1 MSALHPEEVT
11 PDGVE
16 NSTDLKQGDLFRQ
29 ERFLFSKYLEFGSTP
44 ALAPLLHLSE
54 EGKTLPFIAH
64 FNSLKETDY
73 SGCKLSFYDI
83 NQRRFIIDETS
94 ARKGF
99 IVHYNGYVFGTN
111 HSKMF
116 TIREREIG
124 LHREEEV
131 ASSDAEAESD
141 SDGPLVVER
150 VVEAPASQ
158 SNFVEDEEASSS
170 GMVSSD
176 DEGHGHANDD
186 IISEVDM
193 RTSFVMSSQIL
204 GKNNRRKRL
213 LA

>member
-16 NSTDLKQGDLFRQ
+16 NSTDLTQGDLLRQ

-44 ALAPLLHLSE
+44 ALAPLLHLSG
-54 EGKTLPFIAH
+54 EGNTLAFLAQ
-64 FNSLKETDY
+64 FNSLRETDY
-73 SGCKLSFYDI
+73 SGCNVSLYDI
-83 NQRRFIIDETS
+83 NQRRFIIDEAS
-94 ARKGF
+94 PRKAF
-99 IVHYNGYVFGTN
+99 MVHYNGYVFGTN

-124 LHREEEV
+124 LHREEE
-131 ASSDAEAESD
+131 AESSDGSE

-150 VVEAPASQ
+150 VVAQASQ
-158 SNFVEDEEASSS
+158 SNAEGEEEASSS
-170 GMVSSD
+170 GMVSSE
-176 DEGHGHANDD
+176 DEGHANDD

>member
-1 MSALHPEEVT
+1 MS
-11 PDGVE
+11 PDNVE
-16 NSTDLKQGDLFRQ
+16 NSTELTQGDLFRQ
-29 ERFLFSKYLEFGSTP
+29 ERFLFCKYLEFGSTP
-44 ALAPLLHLSE
+44 LLAPLLDLSG

-64 FNSLKETDY
+64 FNSLKETEY

-83 NQRRFIIDETS
+83 NQRRFIIDESS

-131 ASSDAEAESD
+131 ASSDGEAESD
-141 SDGPLVVER
+141 SDGPLIVDRVE
-150 VVEAPASQ
+150 VPASQ

-170 GMVSSD
+170 GMISSD
-176 DEGHGHANDD
+176 DEGHRHANDD

>member
-16 NSTDLKQGDLFRQ
+16 NSTDLTQGDLLRQ
-29 ERFLFSKYLEFGSTP
+29 ERFLFSKYLEFDSTP
-44 ALAPLLHLSE
+44 ALAPLLHLSG
-54 EGKTLPFIAH
+54 EGKTLAFLAH
-64 FNSLKETDY
+64 FNSLRETDY
-73 SGCKLSFYDI
+73 SGCKLSLYDI
-83 NQRRFIIDETS
+83 NQRRFILDEAS
-94 ARKGF
+94 PRKAF

-124 LHREEEV
+124 LHREEEPE
-131 ASSDAEAESD
+131 SSDTSE

-150 VVEAPASQ
+150 AVAQASQ
-158 SNFVEDEEASSS
+158 SNAEGEEEASSS
-170 GMVSSD
+170 GMVSSE
-176 DEGHGHANDD
+176 DEGHANDD